1 MSQIRNRYFRLV
13 MAFALGSIAG
23 CGADA
28 VSEDQAPLQKVPD
41 PGAIAGK
48 DLATARTTI
57 WNPGVHGRGGK
68 ATGPGGGTNTTSG
81 AGLSSVASPQSAAGG
96 DAASTLTVLVLY
108 DTTGQ
113 WGELGE
119 LYAIGATNLV
129 SHFANWTAKAAAS
142 YTCGDLAKYSAAI
155 YLGSTFDEP
164 LPTCLLDDV
173 LATTHPVIW
182 AYYNIWQLAG
192 RSPTFGAAFGWTPG
206 DLDFSSIPEVDYKGH
221 ALTRY
226 AANADGVLGVTVT
239 DTTKATVLATA
250 KRSDGT
256 TLPWAVRSGHL
267 TYVTEIPF
275 SYMTESDRYLVFA
288 DLLFDALAP
297 ATRERHRVVLRLED
311 INPSD
316 DVSQIQAVA
325 QYLYAQHIPFGF
337 GVIPQYEDPL
347 GFYNNGTPE
356 QARLDQTPTLVT
368 TLNYMLGHGGV
379 MVMHGYTHQWDA
391 TINPY
396 TGVTAD
402 DDEFYRVIENP
413 DLTLNYVGPVMEDS
427 LAWAGGRLDTG
438 KADFTAAHLTPPSIF
453 EVPHYAGSVNT
464 YRAIATRFG
473 SRWERVLYFT
483 GLFRGGAPDYSQP
496 FGQLFPYAVRD
507 AYGMRVLP
515 ENLGNIEP
523 TAFHSYPPRL
533 PADIIAAGEKNL
545 VVRDGVAGFYFH
557 CFFDI
562 QYLKDTIAGLK
573 ALGYTFVSPSSL

>member
-1 MSQIRNRYFRLV
+1 MSTDTFRSIRV
-13 MAFALGSIAG
+13 VTAFALGAIAG
-23 CGADA
+23 CGTGAI
-28 VSEDQAPLQKVPD
+28 SEDEAPLRKIPD

-57 WNPGVHGRGGK
+57 WNPGVHGRGGTH
-68 ATGPGGGTNTTSG
+68 TGPGTGTNTASGTSV
-81 AGLSSVASPQSAAGG
+81 SVGSPRSAAGV
-96 DAASTLTVLVLY
+96 DAASALTVLVLY
-108 DTTGQ
+108 DTTGP

-129 SHFANWTAKAAAS
+129 SHFGNWTAKPATA
-142 YTCGDLAKYSAAI
+142 YTCGDLARYSAAI

-173 LATTHPVIW
+173 LASTHPVIW
-182 AYYNIWQLAG
+182 TYYNIWQLAA
-192 RSPTFGAAFGWTPG
+192 RSPTFGTTYGWTPG
-206 DLDFSSIPEVDYKGH
+206 DLDFSAIPEVDYKGRV
-221 ALTRY
+221 LTRY
-226 AANADGVLGVTVT
+226 AANADGILGVTVA
-239 DTTKATVLATA
+239 DTAKATVLATA

-256 TLPWAVRSGHL
+256 TLPWAVRSGQL
-267 TYVTEIPF
+267 TFVTEIPF

-297 ATRERHRVVLRLED
+297 ATAERHRVVLRLED

-316 DVSQIQAVA
+316 DVSQVQAVA
-325 QYLYAQHIPFGF
+325 QYLSSQHIPFGF

-347 GFYNNGTPE
+347 GFYNNGTPV
-356 QARLDQTPTLVT
+356 QTRLDQAPALVT
-368 TLNYMLGHGGV
+368 VLQYMASHGGV
-379 MVMHGYTHQWDA
+379 EVMHGYTHQWDA

-402 DDEFYRVIENP
+402 DNEFYRVIENP
-413 DLTLNYVGPVMEDS
+413 DDSLNYVGPVTEDS

-438 KADFTAAHLTPPSIF
+438 KADFTRARLAVPTIF

-464 YRAIATRFG
+464 YRAIATRFT
-473 SRWERVLYFT
+473 SRWERSLYFT
-483 GLFRGGAPDYSQP
+483 GLFRGGAPDYTQP
-496 FGQLFPYAVRD
+496 FGQLFPYPVRD
-507 AYGMRVLP
+507 AYGTRVLP

-523 TAFHSYPPRL
+523 TAFHIYPPRL

-562 QYLKDTIAGLK
+562 QYLKDTIAGLR
-573 ALGYTFVSPSSL
+573 ALGYTFVSPGSL